1 MEAPIM
7 DKDRRLPEIIYSA
20 IFAIYFTVL
29 FVTMHFPHNLLY
41 GG

>member
-1 MEAPIM
+1 M
-7 DKDRRLPEIIYSA
+7 DKDRCLPEIIYSA

-29 FVTMHFPHNLLY
+29 FEKIHLRHYLLY